1 MKKTFKLFAACAL
14 AGVALVYTGC
24 TKDYAEDIKD
34 LDDRLTAVEKS
45 VSELQSEI
53 KAGAVITDVTST
65 SNGVKVTLS
74 NGKSFEIT
82 NGKDGVDGTNG
93 KDGVNGTNGTNGKDG
108 SVITIGDNG
117 NWFIDGKDTGM
128 PSRGEN
134 GKDGV
139 NGTNGTNGTDGKDG
153 ADGKDADQVYYKP
166 GSNGC
171 WIKVTV
177 TPDGKV
183 TEEQTTESFLP
194 EGTITAVWEN
204 GALTLYNVENSPFGE
219 PVVINLAGLITSLA
233 YMPET
238 LLDSRGVIDF
248 VNFYVGGK
256 SVGTLPA
263 TATYRVN
270 PSSANISEEGL
281 LWNFASR
288 SVKTRVAAAEAQFE
302 IVGAPFATRIPGQFE
317 VKIKAVGQLP
327 MQCGYDELNE
337 EEQLLGALAVTRP
350 DGGVIVSDEAYVQE
364 TSFQTYSII
373 DAKKYTATPSVKY
386 PFDMDAPTVAVE
398 NVYDIALVHDQS
410 INIYDYLESLCING
424 ASTVEEPISK
434 FAADINYE
442 YVVTKEA
449 KFLGS
454 DKVTDHQKFV
464 TFDKET
470 GVIAVDQ
477 SFVSGTR
484 AAIGKTPL
492 FKVVLNIE
500 GKKAATAFVR
510 VGIVEAAPTTPSQP
524 EAIVVPIS
532 ATYDYKDLC
541 ALGKTPDAERVR
553 VTWDEMTRTVLGPL
567 NITNNQ
573 FYSEYDFSH
582 IEYYVNGVEQKNGPI
597 TGVEAWYDLNGA
609 NINTNLFASFAVN
622 NLIDENTTGKLVLVF
637 CREGLYP
644 DVKIEF
650 SYTVNHTHNWP
661 DLNPDYLI
669 AEKTVQVKGRLED
682 TWVLKSKVTEHFKE
696 YLKKYE
702 PAGNHGAIQFALQP
716 LVNGVPVKIGTI
728 GTAIPNN
735 AVYQTGATI
744 EHPTSWADADFQLT
758 EALTTDHRDYIV
770 TMYEQLANGHF
781 CETYYTVRF
790 VCPFTISLNDVALK
804 TLIEPQSVDLAKQ
817 VVIKDSYGKTIYE
830 KGAYTKG
837 AASYKLEPATLDE
850 FGIVYATS
858 GNDTEASFG
867 NNLTLEGSKLTWD
880 NDGADLQ
887 NNKSANYKVT
897 VTIPGICKL
906 TEKTGKITVLSVAN
920 SK

>member
-14 AGVALVYTGC
+14 AGAALAYTGC
-24 TKDYAEDIKD
+24 TKDIAEDIKG
-34 LDDRLTAVEKS
+34 LDDRLTAVENS
-45 VSELQSEI
+45 VKELQSQI

-65 SNGVKVTLS
+65 TNGVKVTLS
-74 NGKSFEIT
+74 NGESFELT
-82 NGKDGVDGTNG
+82 NGKDGA
-93 KDGVNGTNGTNGKDG
+93 NGTNGTNGQDG
-108 SVITIGDNG
+108 KPGSAITIGKNG
-117 NWFIDGKDTGM
+117 NWYIDGEDTGK

-139 NGTNGTNGTDGKDG
+139 NGTNGKDG
-153 ADGKDADQVYYKP
+153 ADGEDADQVYYKP

-204 GALTLYNVENSPFGE
+204 GALTLYGVENSPFGE
-219 PVVINLAGLITSLA
+219 PVVIDLAGLITSLA

-288 SVKTRVAAAEAQFE
+288 SVKTRVAAAAEAQFE

-373 DAKKYTATPSVKY
+373 DSKKYTATPSVEY
-386 PFDMDAPTVAVE
+386 PFAMVAPTVAVE

-424 ASTVEEPISK
+424 ASTVKEPISK

-454 DKVTDHQKFV
+454 DKVTNHQEFV

-470 GVIAVDQ
+470 GIIAVDQ

-510 VGIVEAAPTTPSQP
+510 VGIVEAAPTTPTQP

-637 CREGLYP
+637 RREGLYP

-650 SYTVNHTHNWP
+650 SYTVNHTHTWP
-661 DLNPDYLI
+661 ALNPDYLI
-669 AEKTVQVKGRLED
+669 AANTVQVKGRLED

-716 LVNGVPVKIGTI
+716 LVNGVPVKIG
-728 GTAIPNN
+728 ADVPKN
-735 AVYQTGATI
+735 AVPQTGAKI
-744 EHPTSWADADFQLT
+744 VEPSVWANADFQLT
-758 EALTTDHRDYIV
+758 EELTTDHRDYIV
-770 TMYEQLANGHF
+770 TMYELLANGNY
-781 CETYYTVRF
+781 CESYYTVRF

-804 TLIEPQSVDLAKQ
+804 TLIEPQSVNLAKQ
-817 VVIKDSYGKTIYE
+817 VVIKDSFGKTIYE
-830 KGAYTKG
+830 KGAYTKY

-867 NNLTLEGSKLTWD
+867 NNLTLEGSTLTWD

-887 NNKSANYKVT
+887 NDKLANYKAT